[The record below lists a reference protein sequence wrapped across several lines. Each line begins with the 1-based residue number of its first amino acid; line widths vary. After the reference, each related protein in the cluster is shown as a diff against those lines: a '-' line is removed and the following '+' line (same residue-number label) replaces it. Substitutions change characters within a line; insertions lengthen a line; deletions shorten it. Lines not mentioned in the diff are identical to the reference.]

1 MSCAQCRGLREQ
13 FDDKTAERDLKRYG
27 RKGPT
32 GTTRVLLDEL
42 EKVGVRGATLLDV
55 GGGVGILHHELL
67 ERGAS
72 SGVHVDA
79 SPGYLEVARR
89 EAEALGHG
97 DQMEFVLGD
106 FVEAA
111 PDVEAADLVTL
122 DRVLCCYPDL
132 PELVRAS
139 VSKARKVYAVA
150 YLKERPWIRFVVRL
164 INLTQHLLGRDFRVF
179 AHASRDVDRL
189 VAEEGLGPTSRRELF
204 LWQIALYARPPA
216 STA

>member
-1 MSCAQCRGLREQ
+1 MSCAHCSGLREQ
-13 FDDKTAERDLKRYG
+13 FDDKTAKRDLKRYD

-42 EKVGVRGATLLDV
+42 EKAGARGATLLDI

-72 SGVHVDA
+72 SGAHVDA
-79 SPGYLEVARR
+79 SPAYLDVARR
-89 EAEALGHG
+89 RAEALGHA
-97 DQMEFVLGD
+97 DQMDFVLGD
-106 FVEAA
+106 FVEVA
-111 PDVEAADLVTL
+111 PDVESADLVTL

-139 VSKARKVYAVA
+139 ASKAGRVYAVS
-150 YLKERPWIRFVVRL
+150 YLKERWWIRLVVRS
-164 INLTQHLLGRDFRVF
+164 INLTQRLLGKDFRVF

-189 VAEEGLGPTSRRELF
+189 VAEEGLAPLSRRELF
-204 LWQIALYARPPA
+204 VWQVALYGRPP
-216 STA
+216 TATT